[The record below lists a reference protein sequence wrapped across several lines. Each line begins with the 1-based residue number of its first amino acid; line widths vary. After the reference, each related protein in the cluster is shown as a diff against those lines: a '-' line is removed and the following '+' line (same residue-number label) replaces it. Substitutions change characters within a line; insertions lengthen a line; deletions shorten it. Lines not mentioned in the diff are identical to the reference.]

1 MENKKKS
8 TGWIV
13 ITIILLL
20 IIAGLGLF
28 ILKDKGIIKIGKDS
42 TKTETKI
49 EEKTK
54 KEIKKEESKLD
65 ESKIIYSG
73 EGLGEDKDF
82 GKVTFGGKELNIKYS
97 KNAGEYEEG
106 RLYIGEKYL
115 DFINM
120 SISNIAIMGDYLV
133 VGISQDG
140 YRFEL
145 YNHNLEKVDKVGN
158 SLGLLSEG
166 TKVDESK
173 LIIDENNLIYYQ
185 CDADYNSRDKDTL
198 KTYNLKIN
206 GSNIQKLLI
215 AQNQGVACT
224 SQR

>member
-1 MENKKKS
+1 MESKKKS

-28 ILKDKGIIKIGKDS
+28 ILKDKGIIKIGDT
-42 TKTETKI
+42 TKKENKV

-54 KEIKKEESKLD
+54 KESKKEEIKE

-73 EGLGEDKDF
+73 EGLGEDKHF

-145 YNHNLEKVDKVGN
+145 YNYDLEQVDKVGN

-215 AQNQGVACT
+215 TQNQGVACT